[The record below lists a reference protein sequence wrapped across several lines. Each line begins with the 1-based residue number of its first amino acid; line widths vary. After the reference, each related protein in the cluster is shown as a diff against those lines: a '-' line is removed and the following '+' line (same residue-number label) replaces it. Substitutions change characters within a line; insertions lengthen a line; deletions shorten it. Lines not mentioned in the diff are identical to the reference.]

1 MHQSRAETIR
11 AAPIAR
17 KGTQYIARPANHAS
31 RGVSVVMALRD
42 MLKLARTS
50 KEVEMMVRAKGIKLN
65 GRVVKNLHESVK
77 LFNILEADQKYSLEL
92 LPTGRF
98 IFEPTKSSSR
108 LCKIIGKKVLNH
120 GVMQYNLHDGTNF
133 ISKEKHSVGET
144 VEVDLENKVK
154 KVHKMEK
161 GKQIFVFDGRSAG
174 QKGTI
179 HNIEGRKID
188 VKFENRS
195 VTLDSR
201 HVMVI

>member
-31 RGVSVVMALRD
+31 NGVSVVMALRD
-42 MLKLARTS
+42 MLKVARTS
-50 KEVEMMVRAKGIKLN
+50 KEVEMMVRAKNVKLN
-65 GRVVKNLHESVK
+65 GKNVRNIHETIK
-77 LFNILEADQKYSLEL
+77 LFNILEADKKYILEL

-98 IFEPTKSSSR
+98 VFEPTKATSR

-133 ISKEKHSVGET
+133 ISKDKHVVGDS
-144 VEVDLENKVK
+144 VEVDMENKVK

-161 GKQIFVFDGRSAG
+161 GKEIFVFDGRSAG
-174 QKGTI
+174 HKGI
-179 HNIEGRKID
+179 IQHADGRKLN
-188 VKFENRS
+188 VKFEKKS

>member
-31 RGVSVVMALRD
+31 RGVSIVMAMRD
-42 MLKLARTS
+42 MLNLAKTS
-50 KEVEMMVRAKGIKLN
+50 KEVEMMVRNKQVKLN
-65 GRVVKNLHESVK
+65 GRTVKNIHDAVK
-77 LFNILEADQKYSLEL
+77 LFNILEADKRYSLGL

-98 IFEPTKSSSR
+98 IFEPTKASTR
-108 LCKIIGKKVLNH
+108 LCKIIGKKILNH
-120 GVMQYNLHDGTNF
+120 GVQQYNLHDGTNF
-133 ISKEKHSVGET
+133 VSKDKYVVGDSI
-144 VEVDLENKVK
+144 EVDLENKVK

-161 GKQIFVFDGRSAG
+161 GKEIFVFDGRSAG
-174 QKGTI
+174 KKGII
-179 HNIEGRKID
+179 HQMEGKKLE

-195 VTLDSR
+195 VTLNSS